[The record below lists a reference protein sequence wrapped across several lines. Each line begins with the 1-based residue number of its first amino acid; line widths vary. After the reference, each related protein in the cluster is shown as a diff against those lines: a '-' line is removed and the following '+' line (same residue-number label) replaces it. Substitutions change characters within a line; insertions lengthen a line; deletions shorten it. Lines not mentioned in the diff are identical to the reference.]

1 MEDTRAQS
9 SLQHDEPQHGVR
21 ISGRWYVWDERVDA
35 KAIAMKHAKDKAQRF
50 VDLTT
55 FGLLVVAA
63 FGAAL
68 GFVFLSD
75 LQFSALWQPS
85 ITGLAVSMAL
95 FFAAF
100 LFYRRKEAARREKD
114 MPERESKSSVPPVET
129 LKPGEGVDGVNIARV
144 FSDAAIE
151 SVEEAYQVAD
161 RFDHRYIHPIHMFIG
176 TLASG
181 EVSVVF
187 GRLGL
192 NFEQVQEPLQRRLMN
207 EAGGQPTVFSDE
219 VEQLLIEA
227 FVNAYGRER
236 TEVSPLELFF
246 EAYKADEFVQELLYD
261 LDVDEEKLL
270 NVVEWIRITETLRE
284 RYESFREAAA
294 FKPTGAMNRAMTSV
308 VTPNLDAVSEDLT
321 TAAVK
326 NQLPLLIG
334 RDNEM
339 DALFRVIE
347 GGGQSVV
354 LVGPEGVGK
363 STMLAGVAERM
374 VAEDVPDIL
383 KDKRLVSLSIPH
395 LLSGSG
401 SEAYERLMRVMTDVV
416 KARNVVLA
424 IPNIDQLV
432 GVSSGQQADLAALV
446 ADILDRGVTF
456 AIATTT
462 PRAYTGK
469 LERSVLNRVLQKV
482 DVPEPDPNTA
492 IHVLESK
499 IGGIEYEH
507 NVIFSYD
514 AVDKAVRLT
523 DRYMH
528 EKYLP
533 EKAVSVCKETA
544 LQVSKTKGK
553 NAMVSGEDVAD
564 IVSSKTNI
572 PVSDVSK
579 DEKETLLNLE
589 DKMHERMVD
598 QEEAVSAV
606 ASALRRARAQLREG
620 DRPIATF
627 LFMGPT
633 GVGKTELAK
642 TIADVYFGDEEAM
655 LRFDMSEY
663 QDTDSIARL
672 IGSPNS
678 NQGGQLTEAVRK
690 NPFSIVLLDEF
701 EKANP
706 DILNI
711 FLQVFDDGRL
721 TDAAG
726 RTIDFTNTI
735 LVATSNAGAE
745 YIQDAVERET
755 PVEKIKT
762 RLINEKLKGI
772 YKPELLNRFDG
783 VMVFK
788 PLSMDDVTK
797 IARLMIKDV
806 AKQLEPKGIALR
818 ATDEAVS
825 ELAEKGYDPKFGAR
839 PLQRVIQEEVNDAIA
854 NALLE
859 GTVERRDT
867 IVLKE
872 GGEITVEKA
881 EAL

>member
-1 MEDTRAQS
+1 MEDTRTQS
-9 SLQHDEPQHGVR
+9 SLQHDEPQYGVR

-63 FGAAL
+63 VGAAL

-75 LQFSALWQPS
+75 LQLSTLWQPS
-85 ITGLAVSMAL
+85 VTGFAASIAL

-114 MPERESKSSVPPVET
+114 MPERESKSSVPPVEQ
-129 LKPGEGVDGVNIARV
+129 LKSGEGVDGVNIARV

-176 TLASG
+176 TLGSG

-192 NFEQVQEPLQRRLMN
+192 KFEQVQEPLQRRLMN
-207 EAGGQPTVFSDE
+207 EEGGQPTVFSGE

-227 FVNAYGRER
+227 FVNAYSRER
-236 TEVSPLELFF
+236 NEVSPLELFF

-395 LLSGSG
+395 LLSGSA
-401 SEAYERLMRVMTDVV
+401 SEAYERLMRVMTDVA

-642 TIADVYFGDEEAM
+642 TIAEVYFGDEEAM

-706 DILNI
+706 NILNI

-881 EAL
+881 EKL